1 MSEETDEESLE
12 ALAKRKLKKE
22 LEEES
27 EDEAQES
34 LYKTAEIA
42 FKQEK
47 KELAQ
52 KYPNYANRILACTS
66 PFEMEDLISKIEE
79 DEIPSAPVAGSVSLP
94 TNQAIPSIK
103 DEEEFDSPRALMN
116 NLVQKMMFGNP
127 KQKVEAKK
135 KYETLLRSMIEN
147 PSFGKL
153 ATTKAI
159 RDMPTLIEC
168 PKCYSLIGEGE
179 RFCDVCGHDL
189 QGKGFFT
196 SPATVPSK
204 IVTKKG

>member
-1 MSEETDEESLE
+1 MSAEEEESLE
-12 ALAKRKLKKE
+12 ELAKRKLKKE
-22 LEEES
+22 LEE
-27 EDEAQES
+27 DEASEIDEKA
-34 LYKTAEIA
+34 YKVAELG
-42 FKQEK
+42 FKLEK
-47 KELAQ
+47 KQYAE
-52 KYPNYANRILACTS
+52 KYPEYANRIMSCTS
-66 PFEMEDLISKIEE
+66 PYEMEDLVSKIEE
-79 DEIPSAPVAGSVSLP
+79 DEIPATSPAGSVSLP
-94 TNQAIPSIK
+94 NEQAIPTIK

-116 NLVQKMMFGNP
+116 DLVQKMMFGNP
-127 KQKVEAKK
+127 KQKASAKA
-135 KYETLLRSMIEN
+135 KYEKLLQSMISN

-159 RDMPTLIEC
+159 RNMPTLIEC

-189 QGKGFFT
+189 QGEGYFT